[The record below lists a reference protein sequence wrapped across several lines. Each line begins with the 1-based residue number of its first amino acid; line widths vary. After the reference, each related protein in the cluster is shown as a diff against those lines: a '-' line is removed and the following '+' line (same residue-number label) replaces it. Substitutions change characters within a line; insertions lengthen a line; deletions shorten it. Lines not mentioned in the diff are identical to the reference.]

1 MAGNCEKK
9 FFPAKK
15 RSSKSLGF
23 FTKLWTFLANNE
35 IISLSLSLSLSLNH
49 QHTNTPNYTAHN
61 TLVALHLIL
70 SLSLHRI
77 RLSNTRFLYDSLSMI
92 HLPIATHFL
101 TQQQRISYTLSLSI
115 SFVSLFCI
123 YILAISLSSLSLSF
137 TFSAILSK
145 LKTGFKNND
154 LNLRRR
160 SFFFFFVEPKFS
172 DFAAQTYFPQFKLFL
187 TFRTHSLTYLV
198 CLTFASAPTCV
209 LHLYVSKKKRAC

>member
-1 MAGNCEKK
+1 MWKK
-9 FFPAKK
+9 VFPGKEAIIQVTWLLHQALNIF
-15 RSSKSLGF
+15 SKQRNYF
-23 FTKLWTFLANNE
+23 
-35 IISLSLSLSLSLNH
+35 SLSLSLSLSLNH

-123 YILAISLSSLSLSF
+123 YILAISLSSLSLS
-137 TFSAILSK
+137 LSHFPPFWANWRQGS
-145 LKTGFKNND
+145 KTMTSIFVVEVSSSSLSNQNSVT
-154 LNLRRR
+154 LLRRPI
-160 SFFFFFVEPKFS
+160 SHNSNCSLLFV
-172 DFAAQTYFPQFKLFL
+172 L
-187 TFRTHSLTYLV
+187 THSRT
-198 CLTFASAPTCV
+198 
-209 LHLYVSKKKRAC
+209 

>member
-1 MAGNCEKK
+1 MKK
-9 FFPAKK
+9 SFSRQ
-15 RSSKSLGF
+15 RSDHPSHLASSPSF
-23 FTKLWTFLANNE
+23 EHFYQTTKLFL
-35 IISLSLSLSLSLNH
+35 SLSLSLSLSLNH

-123 YILAISLSSLSLSF
+123 YILAISLSSLSLF
-137 TFSAILSK
+137 HI
-145 LKTGFKNND
+145 
-154 LNLRRR
+154 
-160 SFFFFFVEPKFS
+160 
-172 DFAAQTYFPQFKLFL
+172 
-187 TFRTHSLTYLV
+187 FRHFEQIEDRV
-198 CLTFASAPTCV
+198 Q
-209 LHLYVSKKKRAC
+209 KQ